1 VEETRIRDRR
11 LGATRAHIAETALEL
26 FVSQGYAETT
36 IDQIAAAAHVGR
48 RTIFR
53 HFATK
58 AAILFD
64 RLVIRREILIQRLRQ
79 RPASEPPLVSLHAVM
94 RQLCDQGYDRRVLA
108 QIRSVIAAEPRLAGE
123 ELWAGVRAFESEL
136 VATVARRRGQRK
148 PSLESH
154 ALTLMAVS
162 WFVTAAHV
170 YVTERSR
177 SLVECFDEAVATCV
191 QASEDGLG
199 SARLTSSASRARRS
213 PAPTARSTAAS

>member
-1 VEETRIRDRR
+1 VERTPIRDRR
-11 LGATRAHIAETALEL
+11 LGATRAHIAETALVL
-26 FVSQGYAETT
+26 FVSHGYAETT

-64 RLVIRREILIQRLRQ
+64 RLVVRREILIQLLRQ
-79 RPASEPPLVSLHAVM
+79 RPTAEPPLVSLHAVM
-94 RQLCDQGYDRRVLA
+94 RELCDRGYDRRVLA
-108 QIRSVIAAEPRLAGE
+108 QIRAVIAAEPRLGGE

-136 VATVARRRGQRK
+136 VATVARRRGERR

-162 WFVTAAHV
+162 WFVTAAHA

-191 QASEDGLG
+191 RASADGFGG
-199 SARLTSSASRARRS
+199 SASLDRGRAAARPALRRS
-213 PAPTARSTAAS
+213 

>member
-1 VEETRIRDRR
+1 VEETPTRDRR

-36 IDQIAAAAHVGR
+36 MDQIAAAAHVGR

-64 RLVIRREILIQRLRQ
+64 RLVVRRGTLIHLLRQ
-79 RPASEPPLVSLHAVM
+79 RPTAEPPLVSLHAVM
-94 RQLCDQGYDRRVLA
+94 RELCDRGYDRRVLA
-108 QIRSVIAAEPRLAGE
+108 QIRAVIAAEPRLGGE
-123 ELWAGVRAFESEL
+123 ELWTGVRAFESEL
-136 VATVARRRGQRK
+136 VATVARRRRERK

-162 WFVTAAHV
+162 WFVTAAHA

-177 SLVECFDEAVATCV
+177 SLVDCFDEAVATCV
-191 QASEDGLG
+191 RASADGFG
-199 SARLTSSASRARRS
+199 SASLNRTRAAARPASRR
-213 PAPTARSTAAS
+213 P